1 VRRAPALIASAGLLV
16 AVLTGCSAPGEA
28 ADCEAPVTEGA
39 ASKLVSVSG
48 EFGSAPTVDFPTPV
62 KTDTTQVSEIVAG
75 EGAVLRAGQSALLD
89 LSVYNGTT
97 GAVISEATYDGTAL
111 TTLILD
117 REKTLPGLVSGLECA
132 QVGSRLALVVSPD
145 DGLGPAGGDANSGI
159 GADDSLVIVID
170 VVKSILARADG
181 TNQPVA
187 SGLPSVVLAV
197 DGTPGVTIPSSEPPT
212 ELQIGVLKKGDG
224 ETVAEGDTATL
235 HYTGVLW
242 NEKTVFDSSWAK
254 GEPAPFLVV
263 DGSKTQGGLI
273 PGFAKAL
280 IGQTVGSQIIA
291 VLPPDQAY
299 ADQASQ
305 TIPAGSTLVFVIDI
319 LGVN

>member
-1 VRRAPALIASAGLLV
+1 MRRAPALIASAGLLV
-16 AVLTGCSAPGEA
+16 AVLTGCSAPGDA

-48 EFGSAPTVDFPTPV
+48 DFGSAPTVDFPTPV
-62 KTDTTQVSEIVAG
+62 KTDTTQVSEIIAG
-75 EGAVLRAGQSALLD
+75 EGAVLQPDQSALVD

-97 GAVISEATYDGTAL
+97 GAVINESRYDGTAL
-111 TTLILD
+111 TALILNK
-117 REKTLPGLVSGLECA
+117 EKTLPGLANGLACA

-159 GADDSLVIVID
+159 GADDSLVMVID
-170 VVKSILARADG
+170 VVKSVLARADG

-187 SGLPSVVLAV
+187 GGLPSVVLAV

-212 ELQIGVLKKGDG
+212 ESQIGVLKKGDG
-224 ETVAEGDTATL
+224 ETVVEGDTATL

-254 GEPAPFLVV
+254 GEPAPFLIV

-273 PGFAKAL
+273 PGFANAV

-299 ADQASQ
+299 GDQASQ